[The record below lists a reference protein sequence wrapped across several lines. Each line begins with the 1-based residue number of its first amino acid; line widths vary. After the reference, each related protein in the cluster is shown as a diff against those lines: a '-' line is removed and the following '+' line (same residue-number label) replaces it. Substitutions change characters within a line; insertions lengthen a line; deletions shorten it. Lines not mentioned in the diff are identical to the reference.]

1 MTTELMVFEANGQE
15 VELTSSTVKDY
26 LVNGNGSVTDQEVMM
41 FMELCKYQQLN
52 PFLKEAYLIKYSDKS
67 PAQIVVGKEA
77 YMKRAQAQ
85 PDFERFEAGIIIQ
98 RNNQLMEV
106 EGSFKLPQDA
116 LLGGWA
122 KIYRKGIKEPNI
134 TRVSMTE
141 YSQEQSLWIKKPAT
155 MIRKVAIV
163 QAIRE
168 TYPEQFGGMYID
180 EEVQSDIVFEDNTE
194 EKKVRKNLSKTATKQ
209 TLPGMEEEDIE
220 EEIIEADIE
229 EVEDEEE
236 EKLVDDGQI
245 ALMFDLAKKKDIE
258 PEKIQEFMKENYK
271 KDKTAELTIKEYIGI
286 IEWIDG
292 GGIDG

>member
-1 MTTELMVFEANGQE
+1 MTDLAIYEANGKEIQ
-15 VELTSSTVKDY
+15 LSKDTVKQY
-26 LVNGNGSVTDQEVMM
+26 LVSGNGKVSDQEVVM
-41 FMELCKYQQLN
+41 FMELCKYQELN
-52 PFLKEAYLIKYSDKS
+52 PFLKEAYLIKYSDRA
-67 PAQIVVGKEA
+67 PASIVVGKEA

-85 PDFERFEAGIIIQ
+85 PDYERFEAGIIIQ

-168 TYPEQFGGMYID
+168 TYPEQFGGMYIEEEINKEPITITEQPVRQEKNLTNKANKKTLPGQDEPIEED
-180 EEVQSDIVFEDNTE
+180 EEIIIEAEVEAVEDEVDQELIDKRNELYKAVE
-194 EKKVRKNLSKTATKQ
+194 EKKLSYEVVSKLIKANYKKENSSD
-209 TLPGMEEEDIE
+209 LDIE
-220 EEIIEADIE
+220 ELEDLISVIRIYE
-229 EVEDEEE
+229 E
-236 EKLVDDGQI
+236 
-245 ALMFDLAKKKDIE
+245 
-258 PEKIQEFMKENYK
+258 
-271 KDKTAELTIKEYIGI
+271 
-286 IEWIDG
+286 
-292 GGIDG
+292 